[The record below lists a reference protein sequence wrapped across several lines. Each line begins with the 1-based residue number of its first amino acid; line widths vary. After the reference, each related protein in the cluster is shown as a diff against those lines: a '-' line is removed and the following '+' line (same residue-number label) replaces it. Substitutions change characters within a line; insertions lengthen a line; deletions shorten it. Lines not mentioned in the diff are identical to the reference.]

1 MRGGEGEGAEAF
13 ARSFAPYRSYRAMV
27 GEPSEPVAASGWSF
41 VEVPV
46 MITGTL
52 KDGKGFGSAGSIS
65 LRRAAG
71 APGATPAQKKWHIYT
86 GD

>member
-1 MRGGEGEGAEAF
+1 
-13 ARSFAPYRSYRAMV
+13 
-27 GEPSEPVAASGWSF
+27 VAAGGWSF

-52 KDGKGFGSAGSIS
+52 KGGKGFGSTGSVS

-71 APGATPAQKKWHIYT
+71 APEATPAQKEWHIYT